1 MTVSIRDLE
10 GKWIVSQVMAH
21 QVSNELNVQQFVF
34 PVTANN
40 QDEALGKAITV
51 ASDEIPQYQFI
62 CAHALKVE
70 AA

>member
-10 GKWIVSQVMAH
+10 GKWIVSVVMAH
-21 QVSNELNVQQFVF
+21 QVANELNVQQFVF

-51 ASDEIPQYQFI
+51 ASDEFPQYQFI